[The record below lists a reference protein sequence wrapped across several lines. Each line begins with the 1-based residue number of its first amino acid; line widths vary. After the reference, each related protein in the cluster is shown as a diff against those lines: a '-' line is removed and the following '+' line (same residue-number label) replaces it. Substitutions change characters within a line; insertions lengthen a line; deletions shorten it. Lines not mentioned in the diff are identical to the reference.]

1 MGCTSTREKLESKML
16 VLKLERILIKQER
29 KKMMKA
35 LEEIVGGTVKRI
47 SVPNYIDPEE
57 IKRIR
62 SQMVK
67 DTKDDENNS
76 KNESSKKT
84 DVIRDRKRK
93 KDQSEHSST
102 KKGIILGIPYEVEDK
117 EQKISSNAVDSSR
130 NENIHIIKKKKH
142 LHQITYSYKTMPLT

>member
-1 MGCTSTREKLESKML
+1 MGCTSTKEKLESKML
-16 VLKLERILIKQER
+16 VLKLERVLIKQER

-84 DVIRDRKRK
+84 DVEIEKEK
-93 KDQSEHSST
+93 KI
-102 KKGIILGIPYEVEDK
+102 KV
-117 EQKISSNAVDSSR
+117 
-130 NENIHIIKKKKH
+130 NIHQLKKV
-142 LHQITYSYKTMPLT
+142 LY